1 MKAVLFDRYGGPEV
15 LRLAEA
21 PAPLPLPG
29 EMLIRVRA
37 TGVNPADGKWRSG
50 MFDAI
55 APIGFPHVGGY
66 DVAGEV
72 LEGDGLPAG
81 TRVVAMVDSFRA
93 GAYAE
98 MTVATADRVAI
109 LPDPLDFA
117 TGAALP
123 TPGLTG
129 VQLIEEALDVQP
141 GQRVLVTGATGAVGR
156 FAVHAAKAR
165 GAIVIAAVR
174 AAARET
180 ALKMGVDE
188 VIILDGGDY
197 AGAPFDRIADT
208 IGGGVV
214 APLCRR
220 AASGAIIRT
229 AATQPIPADGVPVEI
244 SFFMVHPDAARLERI
259 ARAVAA
265 GEIAV
270 AIADRLPLGQAA
282 DAQRRVDAGS
292 TGGKIVLEP

>member
-15 LRLAEA
+15 LRLADT
-21 PAPLPLPG
+21 PAPIPLAG
-29 EMLIRVRA
+29 ELLIRVRA
-37 TGVNPADGKWRSG
+37 IGVNPADGKWRSG

-55 APIGFPHVGGY
+55 APLGFPHIGGY
-66 DVAGEV
+66 DLAGEV

-81 TRVVAMVDSFRA
+81 TWVTAMVDPFRA

-98 MTVATADRVAI
+98 LTVATIDRVAR
-109 LPDPLDFA
+109 LPAALDFA

-129 VQLIEEALDVQP
+129 VQIIEEALDVQA

-165 GAIVIAAVR
+165 DAVVIGAVR
-174 AAARET
+174 AAAREA
-180 ALKMGVDE
+180 ALKLGVDE
-188 VIILDGGDY
+188 VIILDGSDY
-197 AGAPFDRIADT
+197 AGAPFDHIADT
-208 IGGGVV
+208 IGGELV
-214 APLCRR
+214 APLCRHV
-220 AASGAIIRT
+220 APGAIIRT
-229 AATQPIPADGVPVEI
+229 AATAPIPADGVPVEI
-244 SFFMVHPDAARLERI
+244 SFFGVHPDAARLELI

-265 GEIAV
+265 GEITV
-270 AIADRLPLGQAA
+270 VIADRLPLDQAA
-282 DAQRRVDAGS
+282 QAQRRVDAGS